1 MKKMKNDNKG
11 FTLVELIVVLVI
23 LAILAAIL
31 VPALLGYID
40 EAKASQLELHG
51 KSVYTAAQAVASKMY
66 SKDAIPT
73 KSDKKMDKSTE
84 NYKYFVDQVVKISE
98 CDTFANTNTDVKVM
112 IKFDKNDKA
121 TGATVAD
128 KHKDYKVLEVYY
140 TEGGTTWVKL
150 VNGIW
155 EAQTTAFPT
164 AADESCILFD
174 GSGSS
179 SAKIKTGT

>member
-73 KSDKKMDKSTE
+73 KADKKMDTSME

-98 CDTFANTNTDVKVM
+98 CDTFNSESAANVKVM

-128 KHKDYKVLEVYY
+128 KHKDYKVLEVSY

-179 SAKIKTGT
+179 SAKIKG